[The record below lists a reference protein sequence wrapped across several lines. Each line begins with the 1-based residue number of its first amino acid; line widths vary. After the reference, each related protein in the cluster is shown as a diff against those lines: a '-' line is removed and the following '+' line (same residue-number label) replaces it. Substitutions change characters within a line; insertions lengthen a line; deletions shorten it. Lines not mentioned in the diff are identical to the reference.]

1 MPWVAILWHMGKI
14 KAVLFDWGGVL
25 IEDPGPDLMGY
36 CAEVLGV
43 SVEDY
48 TRAHNKFQAD
58 YQKGFLI
65 EDEFWGGICG
75 ELNISKGDYH
85 SLWAEAFEAVYRPCE
100 EIFSMARQLRAK
112 GYLTAVLSDTEPA
125 GMEYFYR
132 QGYDMFDVVVFSC
145 AEGVKKP
152 ERRIYEL
159 ALERLS
165 LVAGEAVFIDNR
177 ADFIEGA
184 REVGLETILF
194 EEFEQVKDELARL
207 GVRAD

>member
-1 MPWVAILWHMGKI
+1 MEKI
-14 KAVLFDWGGVL
+14 KAILFDWGGVL
-25 IEDPGPDLMGY
+25 IEDPGPELMGY

-58 YQKGFLI
+58 YQKGLLS
-65 EDEFWGGICG
+65 EDEFWRRVCG
-75 ELNISKGDYH
+75 ELNIAVGDYH
-85 SLWAEAFEAVYRPCE
+85 LLWAEAFEAVYKPKG
-100 EIFSMARQLRAK
+100 EIFSMAKRLRAR
-112 GYLTAVLSDTEPA
+112 GYLTGVLSDTEPA

-152 ERRIYEL
+152 ERQIYEL
-159 ALERLS
+159 ALERLG
-165 LVAGEAVFIDNR
+165 VAAGEAVFIDNR

-184 REVGLETILF
+184 RVAGLKTILF
-194 EEFEQVKDELARL
+194 ESVEQVRNELKRL
-207 GVRAD
+207 GVGTD